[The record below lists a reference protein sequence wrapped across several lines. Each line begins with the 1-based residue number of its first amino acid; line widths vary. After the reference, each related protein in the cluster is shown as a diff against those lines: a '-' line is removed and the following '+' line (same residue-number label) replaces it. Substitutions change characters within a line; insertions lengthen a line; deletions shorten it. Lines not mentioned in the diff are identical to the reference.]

1 MSSKS
6 NYTDLKMSL
15 KEKKLKEYRNR
26 VNSLSNSPRKPTDLK
41 IVEKRRCVS
50 ESNASMN
57 GIASLG
63 TSNTSNSSSPIP
75 TNPQSPSWDLAKLAH
90 DSESLAQSVAK
101 ELQKAESLKN
111 GGLVAWI
118 RKWSRKKQIGKV
130 IAMFEDLLPKL
141 QNTEEEVKLW
151 LTALAEKK
159 EATLVESATMLKDM
173 ETSIGVY
180 ESYVDFYDELI
191 NDCLKI
197 SLDVSRELSDLRIAG
212 SLNEVYTSHML
223 AYGYDKHPLEVLS
236 TQNRALYLVVL
247 IALDSFTLLHSTIH
261 CVHLVI
267 HSSIFSFDFTLLTH
281 IHYVT

>member
-26 VNSLSNSPRKPTDLK
+26 VNSLSNSPRKPNDLK

-90 DSESLAQSVAK
+90 DSESLALSVAK

-212 SLNEVYTSHML
+212 SLNEVYTAHML
-223 AYGYDKHPLEVLS
+223 AYGYDNYPLELLS

-247 IALDSFTLLHSTIH
+247 IALNSSTLLHSTIH
-261 CVHLVI
+261 CVHLVF
-267 HSSIFSFDFTLLTH
+267 HSSIFSSNITLLPH
-281 IHYVT
+281 ISYVT

>member
-26 VNSLSNSPRKPTDLK
+26 VNSLSNSPRKPNDLK

-101 ELQKAESLKN
+101 ELQKSESLKN

-212 SLNEVYTSHML
+212 SLNEVFTALLL
-223 AYGYDKHPLEVLS
+223 AYGYVKHLLEFSSAHNGVLC
-236 TQNRALYLVVL
+236 LVVL
-247 IALDSFTLLHSTIH
+247 ICCT
-261 CVHLVI
+261 
-267 HSSIFSFDFTLLTH
+267 
-281 IHYVT
+281 